1 MARLDAGPLAEAV
14 RRAEAELEVQLP
26 RALAFI
32 GDKVVNDARR
42 TTLFRDR
49 TSALRRSILR
59 GPVEG
64 SVSAGDLRIELRAG
78 GARMVY
84 AAAIHDGSR
93 AHDIV
98 PKRRHTLRFVKGSDF
113 VFTRRVRHPGTAA
126 RPFLTEAIEAN
137 LGFAERA
144 LAQAHTAAFA
154 RAGLA

>member
-1 MARLDAGPLAEAV
+1 MARLEAGPLAEAV

-49 TSALRRSILR
+49 TGALRRSILR

-64 SVSAGDLRIELRAG
+64 DVAGGDLRIEMRAG
-78 GARMVY
+78 GSGMAY

-98 PKRRHTLRFVKGSDF
+98 PKRRHALRFVKGSDF
-113 VFTRRVRHPGTAA
+113 VFTKRVRHPGTAP
-126 RPFLTEAIEAN
+126 RPFLDQAIEGN
-137 LGFAERA
+137 LAFAERT
-144 LAQAHTAAFA
+144 LLQAHQLAFA